1 MAKAFPTDNPFLKG
15 YYGPVNTEADAA
27 HLQITGEMPKELLG
41 TLYRNGPN
49 PHSRARAVLPLVRR
63 RRHDPRLPHR
73 ERQRL
78 LQEPLGAHA
87 QVGAREQGR
96 RGPLRH
102 LRQSDVHRPARA
114 GAQLDHRQHQHR
126 LARRQAAGARGGA
139 RALHAR
145 SREPDAASDGG
156 YETWGNKLAGPSPRI
171 PSSIPRPA
179 RWCSSAIRPRA
190 ASPRKSAIQTVD
202 QTASITRAEILE
214 GPVPVDGPRFRGDA
228 ELDRA
233 ADLPAH
239 LLDGARDGR
248 QAAVR
253 LGARQGH
260 AHRLHPAQRHGGR
273 REVGERRPPPTSSIR

>member
-1 MAKAFPTDNPFLKG
+1 MAKAFPTDNPFLRG
-15 YYGPVNTEADAA
+15 YYGPVNTEADAG

-49 PHSRARAVLPLVRR
+49 PQFAPRGPVPLVRR

-87 QVGAREQGR
+87 QMGDREQGGR
-96 RGPLRH
+96 RPLRH
-102 LRQSDVHRPARA
+102 LRQSALHRSAGD

-126 LARRQAAGARGGA
+126 LARRQASGARGGA
-139 RALHAR
+139 CPLRAR
-145 SREPDAASDGG
+145 SGEPDAERLRDVRRQALRSLHRPSQDGPQDRRDGVLRLLGERSLHQGGEHSDRDGG
-156 YETWGNKLAGPSPRI
+156 R
-171 PSSIPRPA
+171 
-179 RWCSSAIRPRA
+179 
-190 ASPRKSAIQTVD
+190 Q
-202 QTASITRAEILE
+202 
-214 GPVPVDGPRFRGDA
+214 GDA
-228 ELDRA
+228 RRDPRRPLPQHDPRLRRDEELDRG

-239 LLDGARDGR
+239 LLDGTRHGR

-260 AHRLHPAQRHGGR
+260 AHRLHSAQRHAS
-273 REVGERRPPPTSSIR
+273 PTSSG